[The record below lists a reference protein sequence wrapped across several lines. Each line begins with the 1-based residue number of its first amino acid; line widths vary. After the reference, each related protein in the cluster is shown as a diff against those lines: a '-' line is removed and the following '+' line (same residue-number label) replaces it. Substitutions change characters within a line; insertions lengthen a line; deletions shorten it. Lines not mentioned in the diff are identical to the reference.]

1 MDKYENIRK
10 FYQILTT
17 DKIEQMSGGKIKR
30 MPPEAAMGLIANW
43 RHETGDKWLK
53 KLDIVELDGG
63 AGRGLSQST
72 GPRRVAYN
80 AAAAQAKAAGI
91 DLNSVEFQMQF
102 FVDEYTGKYDHLVG
116 GKSLIGYSKVLENM
130 PRSGT
135 TEQYARYFSNQY
147 FKPSKPHMPRRLELT
162 KDLKNNIG
170 TPLTF
175 EQQATNTLNNRYPDL
190 MMGAD
195 VNQEP
200 RSLQIRKT
208 EKPDNIF
215 DSLLKT
221 LQIGGHPLKGFYK
234 P

>member
-30 MPPEAAMGLIANW
+30 MPPAAAMGLIANW
-43 RHETGDKWLK
+43 RHETGDRWLK

-72 GPRRVAYN
+72 GPRRTAYD
-80 AAAAQAKAAGI
+80 AAAAKAKAAGI

-147 FKPSKPHMPRRLELT
+147 FRPGTPHMPQRLALT
-162 KDLKNNIG
+162 KDLKDNMG

-175 EQQATNTLNNRYPDL
+175 EQQATNTLNKRYPEN
-190 MMGAD
+190 AN

-200 RSLQIRKT
+200 RKLQIRKT
-208 EKPDNIF
+208 ENRNPVTD
-215 DSLLKT
+215 LLKT
-221 LQIGGHPLKGFYK
+221 LQIGHPLKGFYK

>member
-1 MDKYENIRK
+1 MDKYGNIRK
-10 FYQILTT
+10 FFQILTT
-17 DKIEQMSGGKIKR
+17 DKIKQMSGGKIQP
-30 MPPEAAMGLIANW
+30 MSSEAAMGLIANW
-43 RHETGDKWLK
+43 RHETGDQWLK

-102 FVDEYTGKYDHLVG
+102 FVDEYTGKYDHLAG
-116 GKSLIGYSKVLENM
+116 GRSLIGYSKVLENM

-147 FKPSKPHMPRRLELT
+147 FRPSKPHMPRRLELT
-162 KDLKNNIG
+162 KDLKGNMG

-175 EQQATNTLNNRYPDL
+175 EQQTTNTLNNRYPDL
-190 MMGAD
+190 MMDVD

-200 RSLQIRKT
+200 RKRQMTKT
-208 EKPDNIF
+208 ENRNPFTDLFIKSLRNITNPH
-215 DSLLKT
+215 SLR
-221 LQIGGHPLKGFYK
+221 IGK
-234 P
+234 

>member
-17 DKIEQMSGGKIKR
+17 DKIKQMSGGKIQP

-43 RHETGDKWLK
+43 RHETGDQWLK
-53 KLDIVELDGG
+53 KLDTVELDGG

-80 AAAAQAKAAGI
+80 AAAAKAKAAGI

-147 FKPSKPHMPRRLELT
+147 FRPSKSHMPRRLELT
-162 KDLKNNIG
+162 KDLKDNIG

-175 EQQATNTLNNRYPDL
+175 EQQATNTLNKRYPDL
-190 MMGAD
+190 MRDVD

-221 LQIGGHPLKGFYK
+221 LQIGHPLKGFYK

>member
-1 MDKYENIRK
+1 MLFR
-10 FYQILTT
+10 
-17 DKIEQMSGGKIKR
+17 S
-30 MPPEAAMGLIANW
+30 
-43 RHETGDKWLK
+43 HETGDQWLK

-72 GPRRVAYN
+72 GPRRTAYN

-135 TEQYARYFSNQY
+135 AEQYARYFSNQY
-147 FKPSKPHMPRRLELT
+147 FRPGTPHMPRRLALT
-162 KDLKNNIG
+162 KDLEANMG

-175 EQQATNTLNNRYPDL
+175 EQQATNTLNKRYPEN
-190 MMGAD
+190 AN

-200 RSLQIRKT
+200 RKLQMTKTENRNPVTDLFIKSLQ
-208 EKPDNIF
+208 NITNPP
-215 DSLLKT
+215 SLK
-221 LQIGGHPLKGFYK
+221 ISR
-234 P
+234 